1 MVLHASLNLH
11 LLYAVVYNIKRHIYL
26 IVPCLTKKKEKK
38 TTFFLF
44 TDMSISQEEQS
55 SFQTEFTDMFVSLSI
70 NVTQNALK
78 YKTNVKTRT
87 QKKKQN

>member
-1 MVLHASLNLH
+1 MS
-11 LLYAVVYNIKRHIYL
+11 Y
-26 IVPCLTKKKEKK
+26 KKSKKKK

-44 TDMSISQEEQS
+44 ADMSISQEEQS
-55 SFQTEFTDMFVSLSI
+55 SFKTEFTDTFVSLSI

-78 YKTNVKTRT
+78 YKTNVKTTT

>member
-1 MVLHASLNLH
+1 
-11 LLYAVVYNIKRHIYL
+11 
-26 IVPCLTKKKEKK
+26 
-38 TTFFLF
+38 
-44 TDMSISQEEQS
+44 MSISQEEQS
-55 SFQTEFTDMFVSLSI
+55 SFKTEFTDTFVSLSI